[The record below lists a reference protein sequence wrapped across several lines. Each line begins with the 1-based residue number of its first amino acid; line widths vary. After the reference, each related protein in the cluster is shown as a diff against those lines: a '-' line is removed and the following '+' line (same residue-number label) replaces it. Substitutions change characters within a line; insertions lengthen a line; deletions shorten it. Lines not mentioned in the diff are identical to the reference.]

1 VNYKRLTIPLW
12 MVSRPVAKAS
22 QPTRSAISWTR
33 AFVSRA
39 LQSLDRSWEILAR
52 THGCLE
58 MWTLTGSEVDEAIA
72 VGLFY
77 VMFYN
82 YFVEL
87 NVRSIAWKLG

>member
-1 VNYKRLTIPLW
+1 
-12 MVSRPVAKAS
+12 
-22 QPTRSAISWTR
+22 
-33 AFVSRA
+33 
-39 LQSLDRSWEILAR
+39 
-52 THGCLE
+52 
-58 MWTLTGSEVDEAIA
+58 LTGSEVDEAIA